1 MLKRVILPILVSILL
16 LFFMCGA
23 RFDVGI
29 ASNSVIRVPENFSTI
44 QGAINTASPGDI
56 IPVSAGTYH
65 GLLNV
70 NKMIQLI
77 GEDPNATIIDGDEAG
92 TVITIT
98 ASDVQIRGFTIKS
111 GKSEEPF
118 CGILVYECYNVTIS
132 NNLIKENYNG
142 IDLRDSNSCIVFSN
156 TITNNLYAGI
166 KVFGN
171 NNNFYDNII
180 ANNTS
185 GVLIS
190 GSTTPNTFY
199 HNNFINNKNQVL
211 LYAQTVWDNGAEG
224 NYWSD
229 YVGTDA
235 DMDGVGNSEYQLVAD
250 RYPLM
255 GMFTNFAIQHK
266 SQRYL
271 LSTICNSTISNFH
284 FEESNKKIS
293 FDVSG
298 QNDTIGF
305 CRIAIPTTL
314 AKELWQ
320 GDYTVLIDSNST
332 THIRKWVSSV
342 YNYSYFTH
350 EHLDVARKVTI
361 APGFE
366 EDIVFPLIMT
376 TTLIVIVILIAV
388 VLILRKRRKF

>member
-23 RFDVGI
+23 RFNVVM
-29 ASNSVIRVPENFSTI
+29 ASNSVIRVENFSTI
-44 QGAINTASPGDI
+44 QEAINAANLGDI
-56 IPVSAGTYH
+56 IQVSAGTYH
-65 GLLNV
+65 ELLNV
-70 NKMIQLI
+70 NKTIQLI
-77 GEDPNATIIDGDEAG
+77 GEDPNTTIIDGDEAG

-111 GKSEEPF
+111 GKTEESF
-118 CGILVYECYNVTIS
+118 CGILVYDSYNVTIS

-142 IDLRDSNSCIVFSN
+142 IDLLDSNSCIIFSN

-171 NNNFYDNII
+171 NNNFYENII

-229 YVGTDA
+229 YVGIDA
-235 DMDGVGNSEYQLVAD
+235 DMDGVGDSEYQLVAD

-266 SQRYL
+266 LQRYL

-320 GDYTVLIDSNST
+320 GNYIVLIDGNST
-332 THIRKWVSSV
+332 THVRKWVSSV
-342 YNYSYFTH
+342 YNYSYFTY
-350 EHLDVARKVTI
+350 EHVDVARKVTI

-376 TTLIVIVILIAV
+376 TSLIVIVVLIALF
-388 VLILRKRRKF
+388 LILRKRRKF

>member
-23 RFDVGI
+23 RFNVVM
-29 ASNSVIRVPENFSTI
+29 ASNSVIRVENFSTI
-44 QGAINTASPGDI
+44 QEAINAANLGDI
-56 IPVSAGTYH
+56 IQVSAGTYH
-65 GLLNV
+65 ELLNV
-70 NKMIQLI
+70 NKTIQLI
-77 GEDPNATIIDGDEAG
+77 GEDPNTTIIDGDEAG

-111 GKSEEPF
+111 GKTEESF
-118 CGILVYECYNVTIS
+118 CGILVYDSYNVTIS

-142 IDLRDSNSCIVFSN
+142 IDLLDSNSCIIFSN

-171 NNNFYDNII
+171 NNNFYENII

-229 YVGTDA
+229 YVGIDA
-235 DMDGVGNSEYQLVAD
+235 DMDGVGDSEYQLVAD

-266 SQRYL
+266 LQRYL

-320 GDYTVLIDSNST
+320 GNYIVLIDGNST
-332 THIRKWVSSV
+332 THVRKWVSSV
-342 YNYSYFTH
+342 YNYSYFTY
-350 EHLDVARKVTI
+350 EHVDVARKVTI

-366 EDIVFPLIMT
+366 KDIVFPLIMT
-376 TTLIVIVILIAV
+376 TSLIVIVVLIAV
-388 VLILRKRRKF
+388 FLILRKRRKF